1 MTFQFKR
8 NRTDK
13 LSREKIISELEI
25 VAEKTNYFEFGK
37 RDFNKLSKIS
47 VTSVVREFGSWS
59 NALSFLRVRLNEK
72 GLDLIPRKE
81 PPNRLYSDKQLF
93 DEMERIWRKLGH
105 RPSRKEWQSSK
116 PVISYQT
123 YTHRFNGWINACL
136 KFIEYKSGN
145 LVYAEPIKIE
155 THAKTKKIERKD
167 VRDIPLKLRLEVLK
181 RDKFKCIFC
190 GRSPATDS
198 GVILHIDH
206 VIPFSK
212 GGKTELRNL
221 QVLCSECNI
230 GKSYSRSPDL

>member
-13 LSREKIISELEI
+13 LSREQLLSELESI
-25 VAEKTNYFEFGK
+25 AEKSNYFEFGK

-47 VTSVVREFGSWS
+47 VTPIVREFGNWT
-59 NALSFLRVRLNEK
+59 NALSFLRLRLNEK
-72 GLDLIPRKE
+72 GLDLSPRKE
-81 PPNRLYSDKQLF
+81 PPNRLYSNKQLF

-105 RPSRKEWQSSK
+105 RPSRIEWQSSK
-116 PVISYQT
+116 PVISYQA
-123 YTHRFNGWINACL
+123 YTHRFNGWTNACL

-145 LVYAEPIKIE
+145 LVYAEPTKIE
-155 THAKTKKIERKD
+155 PPIKTSKIERKD

-190 GRSPATDS
+190 GRSPATDN

-206 VIPFSK
+206 VMPFSK
-212 GGKTELRNL
+212 GGKTELHNL
-221 QVLCSECNI
+221 QVLCLECNI
-230 GKSYSRSPDL
+230 GKSNSRSPDL